1 MRVRFTIRGQVQ
13 GVGFRYF
20 VQSQADALGLGGWVR
35 NGVDGSV
42 LGMAEG
48 SEDRMD
54 ALRRALQTAPS
65 PSSVESVDWI
75 PSAGTET
82 LPHPFEI
89 RR

>member
-20 VQSQADALGLGGWVR
+20 VQSKASSLGLAGWVR

-42 LGMAEG
+42 LGMVEG

-54 ALRRALQTAPS
+54 ALRRALETAPP
-65 PSSVESVDWI
+65 PSEVETVDWI
-75 PSAGTET
+75 PSSGTET
-82 LPHPFEI
+82 LPTPFEI